1 MAPNPFPTANIPPPI
16 QQRLTQI
23 AQAADVV
30 KVQQDLTTRYQRQQ
44 QLLMQQQQAHFLQQ
58 KNKQQKIPP
67 LPVPASLPQQR
78 PNNNAGTNVT
88 TSAADV
94 DQANTDVNSP
104 DQRLLDLL
112 EAIPPS
118 ARTSQIAQLA
128 SSLANSLKK
137 TNGGIPAAHRGGLK
151 PPVPPPVPPPVGFDG
166 GIQQQKPPAIAGMA
180 QTNKLPFPGHAVP
193 NTNPVVHQHHGL
205 HHHHQQQNQHMNLTL
220 SQQQLLQQL
229 HRQQQHQQHLQQQ
242 QSLQHHYQQLLQ
254 LASNKSTASQGA
266 GIMND
271 LQSRMLEGIMA
282 QQGHAQQQ
290 HQQRLAAAAAA
301 QRQILGQKRGRS
313 SADVEVDA
321 AAFRMR
327 QRQLREELD
336 RRQKQEMNNNKDD
349 DVIVIDGDTDEEK
362 DEDDNA
368 IVDLSHQAREQ
379 QALQYHRYL
388 EEQRR
393 MQQQQ
398 EEEQLQLQLQLRL
411 QQQIE
416 DEYNDYGD
424 DGDDGSGTFIEYKPR
439 KLPYGAPHPD
449 PVVET
454 ASLAAV
460 PPPNITYELAAYK
473 ELVDAGSLS
482 ALQLEAVVYA
492 CQRHETRL
500 PDGSK
505 AGFFLGDG
513 AGVGKGRTIAG
524 LILENWKRGRKKHIW
539 VSVGADLKIDAR
551 RDLDDVGA
559 TDLPLHALNKLPYG
573 KMSSVNFIKK
583 AKVDVTE
590 GVMFLTYNALTSSAD
605 NGRSRIKQLIEW
617 CGPDFDGL
625 IVFDEAHK
633 AKNLVAEGSGSG
645 KATQVGLRVK
655 ELQSSLPGARLMYC
669 SATGASE
676 PRHLAYMSRL
686 GLWGQGNTGFPDFL
700 KFMEAIQGKSSAMSR
715 SRSVSAGGGMA
726 DQGSAPALELVAM
739 DMKAQGMF
747 LCRTLSFAGAEFA
760 VVEAPLDQDMATQY
774 TIAAAMWNLVYREFM
789 GAEEDIAAII
799 GSGDGGREDFNNGE
813 PSGSAPPTT
822 AKSGGNNTGTDNNGS
837 FVHTYS
843 SSYTALSK
851 NRWRTFWGSHQRFF
865 MHMCMAAKVPS
876 VIAMAKDA
884 VARNKAVVIGLQ
896 TTGEARTADVVAE
909 KGFELE
915 DFVSGPKELIMRLV
929 EDYYPLPPD
938 PDVDSDED
946 EDDLDFG
953 TGAVLPNHGRDLSV
967 RQAKA
972 RSIRYKEYGE
982 SEIDDDSSSDED
994 EEDDSEEDEEEDEEE
1009 GEEEEGEERGKGEEE
1024 EKSEVYAPSD
1034 SKEEDGDEDASLVGS
1049 DEDENSSESSE
1060 RTLSAGDDEDGGDK
1074 KKVKDPAANGNEN
1087 GNAPL
1092 SDKKKSLAE
1101 VNSTTDIKKLSLAE
1115 AKSKERKE
1123 ELARRKAKA
1132 AERREQ
1138 ERVQAQLLEEWKEKA
1153 RGALAVAKAKKAEL
1167 KEKVAQLELPSNP
1180 LDMLIDGLGGPDCVA
1195 EMTGRKARLV
1205 RNTTATAARKDGTGG
1220 TTGGG
1225 VIFQARNASGVGEGA
1240 SLEMINVHERELF
1253 MAGKKL
1259 IAIISEAASAGIS
1272 LHADRR
1278 VVNQR
1283 RRVHL
1288 TLELPWSA
1296 DKAIQQFGRSHRAN
1310 QAHGP
1315 QYRLMFT
1322 PLGGERRFAASIA
1335 KRLESLGALTQGDRR
1350 AGPSLAAYNYESNWG
1365 QMALREMYATVL
1377 EEMPPLATPVECLPG
1392 PVVGGVAAPPMLS
1405 LLQFCGK
1412 IRAELLNCGLLKKRV
1427 EEVSFYDIHKYLE
1440 SEQGAPRGSVS
1451 LEEKERGD
1459 VPRFL
1464 NRLLGLTPAAQH
1476 SIFDFYQLTLEAVM
1490 DKARREGTLD
1500 DGVVDIQAHRIVLKE
1515 EPKLLAT
1522 DPISGAGT
1530 WLYVI
1535 ETDKGLPWDAAV
1547 EKLKQHRNILE
1558 LESAAEAF
1566 MSRMFNDDV
1575 DADVGT
1581 GDVGKDKY
1589 EDKKEGEIAAATI
1602 AGKDDG
1608 DKKTWQSGFYK
1619 ARGRASLIEDKNK
1632 EKKNDDD
1639 EEPLSKQNAILLALF
1654 VDKSDPPAFQIYK
1667 PASGRNRQ
1675 IMPLKQLKK
1684 KYIPVI
1690 LEEEEEGVGKEE
1702 EKKEGEAM
1710 EEDGKDVEDKEE
1722 EDEEEGDEQNDKNKD
1737 MEEGTNTKS
1746 GGGQAMWE
1754 EIYKLADKSFSGP
1767 KELITDDGVPPRR
1780 RTIYLLTGA
1789 VIRCWATVH
1798 RALVKHVTRRK
1809 DRKMKVVRIATTA
1822 TVHHNDDA
1830 DDKKKEGKEGEGKM
1844 VIKKEKEEE
1853 GGEDKIDMENSL
1865 KLVGVLIPEAAV
1877 DDVVTGLTSKA

>member
-1 MAPNPFPTANIPPPI
+1 
-16 QQRLTQI
+16 
-23 AQAADVV
+23 
-30 KVQQDLTTRYQRQQ
+30 
-44 QLLMQQQQAHFLQQ
+44 
-58 KNKQQKIPP
+58 
-67 LPVPASLPQQR
+67 
-78 PNNNAGTNVT
+78 
-88 TSAADV
+88 
-94 DQANTDVNSP
+94 
-104 DQRLLDLL
+104 
-112 EAIPPS
+112 
-118 ARTSQIAQLA
+118 
-128 SSLANSLKK
+128 
-137 TNGGIPAAHRGGLK
+137 
-151 PPVPPPVPPPVGFDG
+151 
-166 GIQQQKPPAIAGMA
+166 
-180 QTNKLPFPGHAVP
+180 
-193 NTNPVVHQHHGL
+193 
-205 HHHHQQQNQHMNLTL
+205 
-220 SQQQLLQQL
+220 
-229 HRQQQHQQHLQQQ
+229 
-242 QSLQHHYQQLLQ
+242 
-254 LASNKSTASQGA
+254 
-266 GIMND
+266 
-271 LQSRMLEGIMA
+271 
-282 QQGHAQQQ
+282 
-290 HQQRLAAAAAA
+290 
-301 QRQILGQKRGRS
+301 
-313 SADVEVDA
+313 
-321 AAFRMR
+321 MR

-336 RRQKQEMNNNKDD
+336 RRQKQKRNNNKDD
-349 DVIVIDGDTDEEK
+349 DVIVINGDTDEEK
-362 DEDDNA
+362 DDDNNV
-368 IVDLSHQAREQ
+368 IVDLSGRHQAREQ

-388 EEQRR
+388 EEQRC

-398 EEEQLQLQLQLRL
+398 EEEQLQLQLQLQL

-424 DGDDGSGTFIEYKPR
+424 GGDEGSVTFIEYEPR
-439 KLPYGAPHPD
+439 KLPYGSPHPD

-460 PPPNITYELAAYK
+460 PPPDITYELAAYK
-473 ELVDAGSLS
+473 ELVDTGSLS

-633 AKNLVAEGSGSG
+633 AKNLVAEGSGSSR
-645 KATQVGLRVK
+645 ATQVGLRVK
-655 ELQSSLPGARLMYC
+655 DLQSSLPGARLMYC

-700 KFMEAIQGKSSAMSR
+700 KFMEAIQGKSSAVSR
-715 SRSVSAGGGMA
+715 SRSASAGGGMA
-726 DQGSAPALELVAM
+726 DQGNAPALELVAM

-760 VVEAPLDQDMATQY
+760 VVEAPLDQVMATQY

-799 GSGDGGREDFNNGE
+799 GGGGVGEGGEDNNGE
-813 PSGSAPPTT
+813 PSGSAPHTT
-822 AKSGGNNTGTDNNGS
+822 ARSGGNNNNNNNTATAGNDGS
-837 FVHTYS
+837 FIHKYS

-915 DFVSGPKELIMRLV
+915 DFVSGPKELIMRLL

-938 PDVDSDED
+938 PDADSDED

-953 TGAVLPNHGRDLSV
+953 TGAALPNHGRDLSV
-967 RQAKA
+967 RQAKVKY
-972 RSIRYKEYGE
+972 IRYKEYGE
-982 SEIDDDSSSDED
+982 SEIDDSSSSSGSSD
-994 EEDDSEEDEEEDEEE
+994 DDSNDEK
-1009 GEEEEGEERGKGEEE
+1009 EEEEEKEGNEEE

-1060 RTLSAGDDEDGGDK
+1060 RTLSAGDDKDGDGEDDDDK
-1074 KKVKDPAANGNEN
+1074 NVKDNAAANGNGN
-1087 GNAPL
+1087 GNAPS
-1092 SDKKKSLAE
+1092 SDRKKSLAE
-1101 VNSTTDIKKLSLAE
+1101 VNSTTDITKLSLAE
-1115 AKSKERKE
+1115 TKAKERKE
-1123 ELARRKAKA
+1123 KLARIKAKA

-1138 ERVQAQLLEEWKEKA
+1138 ERIQAQLLEEWKEKA

-1167 KEKVAQLELPSNP
+1167 KEKLAQLELPSNP

-1205 RNTTATAARKDGTGG
+1205 RNTAAVGEDGTGG
-1220 TTGGG
+1220 TAGGG

-1259 IAIISEAASAGIS
+1259 VAIISEAASAGIS

-1278 VVNQR
+1278 VANQR

-1335 KRLESLGALTQGDRR
+1335 RRLESLGALTQGDRR

-1365 QMALREMYATVL
+1365 QLALREMYAAVL
-1377 EEMPPLATPVECLPG
+1377 EEKPPLATPVECLPC

-1405 LLQFCGK
+1405 LSQFCGK
-1412 IRAELLNCGLLKKRV
+1412 IRAELLNCGLLKKRA
-1427 EEVSFYDIHKYLE
+1427 EDVSFYDIHKYLE
-1440 SEQGAPRGSVS
+1440 NEKGAPQGSVF
-1451 LEEKERGD
+1451 LEEKDRGD

-1515 EPKLLAT
+1515 EPKLLDT

-1575 DADVGT
+1575 GTGTVDVGEE
-1581 GDVGKDKY
+1581 DEDE
-1589 EDKKEGEIAAATI
+1589 EDKKEGEAAAA

-1608 DKKTWQSGFYK
+1608 DGDKTTWKSGFYK
-1619 ARGRASLIEDKNK
+1619 ARDITCSTEDRNK
-1632 EKKNDDD
+1632 DKDDD
-1639 EEPLSKQNAILLALF
+1639 VDDDDDDKEPLSKQNAILLALF

-1667 PASGRNRQ
+1667 PASGRSRQ

-1684 KYIPVI
+1684 KYVPVI
-1690 LEEEEEGVGKEE
+1690 LEEEEEEEGAEKKDKEE
-1702 EKKEGEAM
+1702 KEGDAM
-1710 EEDGKDVEDKEE
+1710 EKNGKDVEDKK
-1722 EDEEEGDEQNDKNKD
+1722 EDEQKDKYKD
-1737 MEEGTNTKS
+1737 KEEGTNTKS
-1746 GGGQAMWE
+1746 SGGQAIWE
-1754 EIYKLADKSFSGP
+1754 EIFKLADKSFSGP
-1767 KELITDDGVPPRR
+1767 KELITDHGVPPRR

-1809 DRKMKVVRIATTA
+1809 DRKMKVVRIATTS

-1830 DDKKKEGKEGEGKM
+1830 DNADKKEEEQQDGK
-1844 VIKKEKEEE
+1844 VIKNEKEEKKDN
-1853 GGEDKIDMENSL
+1853 GENKVDVEDSL
-1865 KLVGVLIPEAAV
+1865 RLVGVLIPEAAV
-1877 DDVVTGLTSKA
+1877 DDVVTGLTSKE

>member
-1 MAPNPFPTANIPPPI
+1 V
-16 QQRLTQI
+16 
-23 AQAADVV
+23 DVE
-30 KVQQDLTTRYQRQQ
+30 
-44 QLLMQQQQAHFLQQ
+44 
-58 KNKQQKIPP
+58 
-67 LPVPASLPQQR
+67 
-78 PNNNAGTNVT
+78 
-88 TSAADV
+88 
-94 DQANTDVNSP
+94 ANTDANGA

-112 EAIPPS
+112 DAIPPS

-128 SSLANSLKK
+128 SSLADSLKK
-137 TNGGIPAAHRGGLK
+137 TNGGMSAAHRGGLK
-151 PPVPPPVPPPVGFDG
+151 PPVPPPVPPPVGFAG
-166 GIQQQKPPAIAGMA
+166 GLQPQQQPARAGMT
-180 QTNKLPFPGHAVP
+180 QTNKLPFPGHVAP
-193 NTNPVVHQHHGL
+193 NSNPIVHQHHGL
-205 HHHHQQQNQHMNLTL
+205 PQLQQQQQQNQRMNLTL
-220 SQQQLLQQL
+220 SQQQLLHQI

-242 QSLQHHYQQLLQ
+242 QNLQHHYQQLLQ
-254 LASNKSTASQGA
+254 LANNKSAASHGQGQHQD
-266 GIMND
+266 GGMGRI
-271 LQSRMLEGIMA
+271 LQGIMA
-282 QQGHAQQQ
+282 QQGHTQQQ

-301 QRQILGQKRGRS
+301 QRQVTGQKRGRS
-313 SADVEVDA
+313 STDVDADA
-321 AAFRMR
+321 AAFRIR

-336 RRQKQEMNNNKDD
+336 RRQKQKRNNNKDD

-362 DEDDNA
+362 FDDRNA
-368 IVDLSHQAREQ
+368 IVDLSGENQAREQ
-379 QALQYHRYL
+379 QALQHHRYL

-398 EEEQLQLQLQLRL
+398 EEEHLQLQLQLQL

-424 DGDDGSGTFIEYKPR
+424 DGDEGSGTFIEYEPR

-460 PPPNITYELAAYK
+460 PPPDITYELAAYK
-473 ELVDAGSLS
+473 ELVDTGSLS

-645 KATQVGLRVK
+645 RATQVGLRVK
-655 ELQSSLPGARLMYC
+655 DLQSSLPGARLMYC

-715 SRSVSAGGGMA
+715 SRSASAGGLMA
-726 DQGSAPALELVAM
+726 DQGNAPALELVAM

-760 VVEAPLDQDMATQY
+760 VVEAPLDQVMATQY

-789 GAEEDIAAII
+789 GAEEDIAVII
-799 GSGDGGREDFNNGE
+799 GVGGGGKGGEDTKGE
-813 PSGSAPPTT
+813 PSGSAPHTT
-822 AKSGGNNTGTDNNGS
+822 AKSGGNNNNNTATAGYDGS
-837 FVHTYS
+837 FVHKYS

-851 NRWRTFWGSHQRFF
+851 NRWRSFWGSHQRFF

-896 TTGEARTADVVAE
+896 TTGEARTADIVAE

-915 DFVSGPKELIMRLV
+915 DFVSGPKELITRLV
-929 EDYYPLPPD
+929 EEYYPLPPD

-953 TGAVLPNHGRDLSV
+953 TGAALPNHAREISV
-967 RQAKA
+967 RQAKVK
-972 RSIRYKEYGE
+972 SIRYKEYGE
-982 SEIDDDSSSDED
+982 SEIDDSSSSSSDSD
-994 EEDDSEEDEEEDEEE
+994 DDSNDE
-1009 GEEEEGEERGKGEEE
+1009 EEEEGEEREEGDEEE
-1024 EKSEVYAPSD
+1024 LEKSEVYAPSD
-1034 SKEEDGDEDASLVGS
+1034 SKEEDGEEDASLMGS
-1049 DEDENSSESSE
+1049 DEGENSSESSE
-1060 RTLSAGDDEDGGDK
+1060 RTLSAGGVEDGDGEE
-1074 KKVKDPAANGNEN
+1074 VKDTAAAANGNGNGN
-1087 GNAPL
+1087 GNAASL
-1092 SDKKKSLAE
+1092 DKMKSLAE

-1115 AKSKERKE
+1115 TKVKERKE

-1138 ERVQAQLLEEWKEKA
+1138 ERIQAQLLEEWKEKA

-1167 KEKVAQLELPSNP
+1167 KEKLAQLELPSNP

-1205 RNTTATAARKDGTGG
+1205 RNTATTTVIEDGTGG

-1278 VVNQR
+1278 VANQR

-1335 KRLESLGALTQGDRR
+1335 RRLESLGALTQGDRR

-1365 QMALREMYATVL
+1365 QLALREMYAAVL
-1377 EEMPPLATPVECLPG
+1377 EEKPPLASPVECLPG

-1405 LLQFCGK
+1405 LSQFCGK
-1412 IRAELLNCGLLKKRV
+1412 IRAELLNCGLLKKRA
-1427 EEVSFYDIHKYLE
+1427 EDVSFYDIHKYLE
-1440 SEQGAPRGSVS
+1440 NEEGAPQCSVS
-1451 LEEKERGD
+1451 LEEKDRGD

-1464 NRLLGLTPAAQH
+1464 NRLLGLTPAAQQ

-1500 DGVVDIQAHRIVLKE
+1500 DGVVDIQAHQIVLKE
-1515 EPKLLAT
+1515 EPKLLDT

-1566 MSRMFNDDV
+1566 MSRMFND
-1575 DADVGT
+1575 AAAGTGT
-1581 GDVGKDKY
+1581 GDVGEEDKDK
-1589 EDKKEGEIAAATI
+1589 EDKKEGEAAAAA
-1602 AGKDDG
+1602 AGGGGGGKNDGDG
-1608 DKKTWQSGFYK
+1608 DKTTWKSGFYK
-1619 ARGRASLIEDKNK
+1619 ARDRAPSTEDRNK
-1632 EKKNDDD
+1632 DQDDDVDNDD
-1639 EEPLSKQNAILLALF
+1639 EKEPLSKQNAILLALY

-1667 PASGRNRQ
+1667 PASGRSRQ

-1684 KYIPVI
+1684 KYVPVI
-1690 LEEEEEGVGKEE
+1690 LEEEEEGGVEKKDKKE
-1702 EKKEGEAM
+1702 KEGEAM
-1710 EEDGKDVEDKEE
+1710 EKDGKDVEDKK
-1722 EDEEEGDEQNDKNKD
+1722 EDKSKDK
-1737 MEEGTNTKS
+1737 EEGTNTNS
-1746 GGGQAMWE
+1746 SGGQAIWE
-1754 EIYKLADKSFSGP
+1754 EIFKLADKSFSGP

-1798 RALVKHVTRRK
+1798 RALVQHVTRRK
-1809 DRKMKVVRIATTA
+1809 DRKMKVVRIATTLTA
-1822 TVHHNDDA
+1822 HHKHDADNDDT
-1830 DDKKKEGKEGEGKM
+1830 KEEEEEDGK
-1844 VIKKEKEEE
+1844 VIKNEKEEKKQN
-1853 GGEDKIDMENSL
+1853 GEDKVDKADNL
-1865 KLVGVLIPEAAV
+1865 RLVGVLIPEAAV
-1877 DDVVTGLTSKA
+1877 DDVVAGLTSKE